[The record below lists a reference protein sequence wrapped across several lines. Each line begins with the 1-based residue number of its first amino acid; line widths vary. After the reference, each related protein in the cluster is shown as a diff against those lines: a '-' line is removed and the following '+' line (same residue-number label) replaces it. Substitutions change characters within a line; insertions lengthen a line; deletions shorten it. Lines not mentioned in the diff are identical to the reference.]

1 MLDNALSPERDA
13 PSISSHYARPRR
25 RRAPH
30 GSVCLL
36 LDLGDRVKLHPDDV
50 CAIGRARVGMSGGM
64 EGGACAARGHVR
76 HARTCSPYNPYPR
89 PHRSRGRQST
99 SVPTV
104 SLQGDGEVSKR
115 RIGAV
120 DASTQVAASAAW
132 DRAKDA
138 TSAAREAFAY
148 EIESLRRGRR
158 PVSHTPA
165 SARYSQCTCPRFPQ
179 PAGQRG
185 MRAVSSE
192 GTRAGAVA
200 HGFSNAPAPTLSSG
214 RAFAAYDMVCKE
226 ESSQDGARSKH
237 SQSMSVSR
245 GQEPVQY
252 RYTGKPIHGTRPVTV
267 ASWRALLAN

>member
-1 MLDNALSPERDA
+1 MRCGRKDGMRIRRKNLCKRYKNISESPPSSRGTRGVNPAARNGERGGGCHATTRVGKRPQPGEGCTLDILPLRQAPPSP
-13 PSISSHYARPRR
+13 
-25 RRAPH
+25 APH

-36 LDLGDRVKLHPDDV
+36 LDLGDRVKLHPEDV

-64 EGGACAARGHVR
+64 EGGACAARGRVR

-138 TSAAREAFAY
+138 TSAAREALAY

-185 MRAVSSE
+185 MRAVSE

-200 HGFSNAPAPTLSSG
+200 QGFSNAPAPTLSSG
-214 RAFAAYDMVCKE
+214 RAFAA
-226 ESSQDGARSKH
+226 
-237 SQSMSVSR
+237 
-245 GQEPVQY
+245 
-252 RYTGKPIHGTRPVTV
+252 
-267 ASWRALLAN
+267 

>member
-1 MLDNALSPERDA
+1 MNPGSNGERGGGCHSTTRVGKRPQPGEGCTLDILPLRQAPPSP
-13 PSISSHYARPRR
+13 
-25 RRAPH
+25 APH

-36 LDLGDRVKLHPDDV
+36 LDLGDRVKLHPEDV

-64 EGGACAARGHVR
+64 EGGACAARGRVR

-138 TSAAREAFAY
+138 ASAGSARVRNRIIAARPPASVPYASFSTVFSMHLSQVSATCRAARNACRQRGHARR
-148 EIESLRRGRR
+148 RRGPGVLER
-158 PVSHTPA
+158 A
-165 SARYSQCTCPRFPQ
+165 SAYLEFGPRV
-179 PAGQRG
+179 RG
-185 MRAVSSE
+185 VGHCVR
-192 GTRAGAVA
+192 
-200 HGFSNAPAPTLSSG
+200 
-214 RAFAAYDMVCKE
+214 
-226 ESSQDGARSKH
+226 
-237 SQSMSVSR
+237 
-245 GQEPVQY
+245 
-252 RYTGKPIHGTRPVTV
+252 
-267 ASWRALLAN
+267 